1 VNSSVSDDWG
11 EKPFNLPNGAEAKT
25 SRHLVPWPQTGISI
39 YIYIERE
46 RDIDIEIDIDRE
58 RESHPEIDGK
68 VHPYYII

>member
-1 VNSSVSDDWG
+1 MATDGN
-11 EKPFNLPNGAEAKT
+11 
-25 SRHLVPWPQTGISI
+25 Q

-46 RDIDIEIDIDRE
+46 RDIEIDIDRE

>member
-1 VNSSVSDDWG
+1 MATDGN
-11 EKPFNLPNGAEAKT
+11 
-25 SRHLVPWPQTGISI
+25 QCI
-39 YIYIERE
+39 YIE